1 MDRLPRRQMLRLMA
15 ASAGLGIGAAAAYGP
30 GTALALNI
38 AGDDHIGDPP
48 PVYPGL
54 FGSTETAFNDTV
66 KRLPKAVAL
75 ARSLEP
81 VRTAATDLQ
90 SAEADFRSAKAEVG
104 FDPARA
110 GPDRWVEMIDGL
122 RGADRM
128 TQLEEVNRFAN
139 EMRYISDRSNYQVED
154 YWATPAEFF
163 AKGGDCEDFALTK
176 FVSLH
181 RLGYNE
187 DRLRIALATDE
198 RRRLY
203 HAVLVVYLRDDAY
216 VLDNQIKRVTP
227 HREITHYRP
236 LASFNSRRLWLHRV

>member
-1 MDRLPRRQMLRLMA
+1 
-15 ASAGLGIGAAAAYGP
+15 
-30 GTALALNI
+30 
-38 AGDDHIGDPP
+38 
-48 PVYPGL
+48 L
-54 FGSTETAFNDTV
+54 FGSTETAFDDTV
-66 KRLPKAVAL
+66 TRLPRRRRWRAAWGPCRRPPP
-75 ARSLEP
+75 RSGSTRP
-81 VRTAATDLQ
+81 R
-90 SAEADFRSAKAEVG
+90 R
-104 FDPARA
+104 
-110 GPDRWVEMIDGL
+110 PDRWVGLLDGL

-139 EMRYISDRSNYQVED
+139 RMAYISDRRNYRVED

-187 DRLRIALATDE
+187 DRLRIALAMDE

>member
-1 MDRLPRRQMLRLMA
+1 MDRLPRRRMLRLMA
-15 ASAGLGIGAAAAYGP
+15 ATAGLGIGAVAVHGP
-30 GTALALNI
+30 RAALALNI

-54 FGSTETAFNDTV
+54 FGSTETAFDDTV
-66 KRLPKAVAL
+66 KRLPKAAAL
-75 ARSLEP
+75 ARSLGP
-81 VRTAATDLQ
+81 VRTAA
-90 SAEADFRSAKAEVG
+90 AEVG

-110 GPDRWVEMIDGL
+110 GPDRWVGLLDGL
-122 RGADRM
+122 HGADRM

-139 EMRYISDRSNYQVED
+139 RIDYISDRRNYRVED

-181 RLGYNE
+181 RLGYHE
-187 DRLRIALATDE
+187 DRLRIALAMDE

-227 HREITHYRP
+227 HREISHYRP

>member
-1 MDRLPRRQMLRLMA
+1 MDRLPRRKVLRLMA
-15 ASAGLGIGAAAAYGP
+15 ATAGLGIGAVAFRP
-30 GTALALNI
+30 GAALALNI
-38 AGDDHIGDPP
+38 AGDDHVGDPP
-48 PVYPGL
+48 PLYPGL
-54 FGSTETAFNDTV
+54 FGSAETAFEDTV
-66 KRLPKAVAL
+66 TRLPKAAAL
-75 ARSLEP
+75 ARSLGP
-81 VRTAATDLQ
+81 VQTAAT
-90 SAEADFRSAKAEVG
+90 EVG
-104 FDPARA
+104 FDPALA
-110 GPDRWVEMIDGL
+110 GPDRWVGLLDGL
-122 RGADRM
+122 RGAERM

-139 EMRYISDRSNYQVED
+139 RVDYISDRRNYRVED

-181 RLGYNE
+181 RLGYHE
-187 DRLRIALATDE
+187 DRLRIALAMDQ

-236 LASFNSRRLWLHRV
+236 LASFNSRRLWLHRA

>member
-1 MDRLPRRQMLRLMA
+1 MDRLPRRKMLRLMA
-15 ASAGLGIGAAAAYGP
+15 ATAGAAFGAAVALRP
-30 GTALALNI
+30 GAALALNI
-38 AGDDHIGDPP
+38 AGDDPIGDPP

-54 FGSTETAFNDTV
+54 FGSVEVAFDDTV

-75 ARSLEP
+75 ARSLGHAQ
-81 VRTAATDLQ
+81 TAAT
-90 SAEADFRSAKAEVG
+90 EVA
-104 FDPARA
+104 FDPALA
-110 GPDRWVEMIDGL
+110 GPDGWVGFLDGL

-139 EMRYISDRSNYQVED
+139 RMRYISDRHNYQVED

-181 RLGYNE
+181 RLGYHE

-216 VLDNQIKRVTP
+216 VLDNHIKRVTP
-227 HREITHYRP
+227 HREISHYRP
-236 LASFNSRRLWLHRV
+236 LASFNSRRLWLHRA